1 MAIASNQKFSPN
13 FEAEGRIKI
22 VAVSQFLLHSVLEER
37 FGLQSFRP
45 KQSEVIESVL
55 SGTNTLALLPTGYGK
70 SLCYQVPSQIL
81 SGMTIVVSPLI
92 ALMQDQMT
100 ALYRNGVR
108 NATALNS
115 SLSQYDL
122 ESRIWRLEQGEI
134 KLLYLAP
141 ERFESPRFRK
151 LLPQLNISLVVI
163 DEAHCIS
170 QWGHDFRLQYRNL
183 SAYLAQ
189 LTEATVLALTAT
201 ATPFVQRDIIQTLGV
216 PRMKTISAS
225 FDRPNLRFE
234 AKNVKSSADKETLL
248 LERLRGNSDTAII
261 YTSSR
266 KETERLAALLNASG
280 ITSGYYHAGL
290 DAGSRQKTQF
300 DFQNGKFRTI
310 VCTVAFGMG
319 IDKSDIRQVIHFNLP
334 SSLES
339 YYQEAGRAGRDGN
352 HARCLLLHQ
361 AKDISTQKWLL
372 GQNYPSPDE
381 LRMIFSSVKSR
392 GITGIKPQELANLLS
407 LKEPAVQ
414 SGLNYLKQIQVLDSA
429 ADGSFFDRCGDTS
442 LIDFDGIDK
451 RKKMDL
457 DRLQKIVDYV
467 SVDSCRREHILDYFG
482 QTLQDGCSGC
492 DVCNN

>member
-1 MAIASNQKFSPN
+1 M
-13 FEAEGRIKI
+13 
-22 VAVSQFLLHSVLEER
+22 
-37 FGLQSFRP
+37 
-45 KQSEVIESVL
+45 
-55 SGTNTLALLPTGYGK
+55 SGKHTLALLPTGYGK

-92 ALMQDQMT
+92 ALMQDQLS
-100 ALYRNGVR
+100 ALHKNGVR

-115 SLSQYDL
+115 SLSQYEL
-122 ESRIWRLEQGEI
+122 ESRLWLLENGEI

-141 ERFESPRFRK
+141 ERFESQRFRK
-151 LLPQLNISLVVI
+151 LLPQLDISLVVI

-183 SAYLAQ
+183 SAHLAQ
-189 LTEATVLALTAT
+189 LSKATVLALTAT
-201 ATPFVQRDIIQTLGV
+201 ATPFVQRDIVQTLGV
-216 PRMKTISAS
+216 PRMTIISAN

-234 AKNVKSSADKETLL
+234 AKSLKSSSEKEMLL
-248 LERLRGNSDTAII
+248 LERLKSNNDTAIV

-266 KETERLAALLNASG
+266 KETERLAALLNENG
-280 ITSGYYHAGL
+280 IASGYYHAGL
-290 DAGSRQKTQF
+290 DTGARQRMQF

-334 SSLES
+334 SSLEN

-372 GQNYPSPDE
+372 GQNYPSAAE
-381 LRMIFSSVKSR
+381 LKLMFDSVKSR
-392 GITGIKPQELANLLS
+392 GMTGMKAAELAGRLA

-414 SGLNYLKQIQVLDSA
+414 SGLNYLKQIQALDTAS
-429 ADGSFFDRCGDTS
+429 DGSFFDRASDS
-442 LIDFDGIDK
+442 ALIDFEGIEK
-451 RKKMDL
+451 RKKMEL
-457 DRLQKIVDYV
+457 ERLQKIVDYV
-467 SVDSCRREHILDYFG
+467 STQSCRREYILDYFG
-482 QTLQDGCSGC
+482 QALLDACSGC
-492 DVCNN
+492 DTCN

>member
-1 MAIASNQKFSPN
+1 M
-13 FEAEGRIKI
+13 
-22 VAVSQFLLHSVLEER
+22 
-37 FGLQSFRP
+37 
-45 KQSEVIESVL
+45 
-55 SGTNTLALLPTGYGK
+55 SGKHTLALLPTGYGK

-92 ALMQDQMT
+92 ALMQDQLS
-100 ALYRNGVR
+100 ALHKNGVR

-115 SLSQYDL
+115 SLSQYEL
-122 ESRIWRLEQGEI
+122 ESCLWQLENGEI

-141 ERFESPRFRK
+141 ERFESQRFRK
-151 LLPQLNISLVVI
+151 LLPQLDISLIVI

-183 SAYLAQ
+183 SAHLAQ
-189 LTEATVLALTAT
+189 LSKATVLALTAT
-201 ATPFVQRDIIQTLGV
+201 ATPFVQRDIVQTLGV
-216 PRMKTISAS
+216 PRMTIVSAN

-234 AKNVKSSADKETLL
+234 AKSLKSSSEKEMHL
-248 LERLRGNSDTAII
+248 LERLKSNNDTAIV

-266 KETERLAALLNASG
+266 KETERLAALLNENG
-280 ITSGYYHAGL
+280 IAAGFYHAGL
-290 DAGSRQKTQF
+290 DTGARQKTQF

-372 GQNYPSPDE
+372 GQNYPSTDE
-381 LRMIFSSVKSR
+381 LKLMFDSVKSR
-392 GITGIKPQELANLLS
+392 GMAGIKAAELAGKLA
-407 LKEPAVQ
+407 LKEAAVQ
-414 SGLNYLKQIQVLDSA
+414 SGLNYLKQIQALDTAS
-429 ADGSFFDRCGDTS
+429 DGSFFDRSFDRS
-442 LIDFDGIDK
+442 LIDFDGIEK
-451 RKKMDL
+451 RKKMEL
-457 DRLQKIVDYV
+457 ERLQKIIDYV
-467 SVDSCRREHILDYFG
+467 SSQSCRREYILDYFG
-482 QTLQDGCSGC
+482 QALLDACSGC
-492 DVCNN
+492 DACN